1 MNNPPI
7 PNAKFDNLVVQEF
20 TDEVLIYNLKNNK
33 AYSLNETSTLVWR
46 LCDGTKDAGQIASEI
61 ARKLNQPGP
70 EDLVWLALDNLKKE
84 GLVFFAGD
92 ESSVFHKFNRREV
105 IKKVGLMTMAV
116 LPLVVSITA
125 PTAASAQSGVLA
137 CTNCITDLGLINGE
151 PTGICP
157 DECAGLMCTCYGN
170 NSCMG
175 VGQLV
180 LNITCDQCRTVDN
193 NDMNN
198 SWRCDGIPA

>member
-1 MNNPPI
+1 MYLCFGNILCNR
-7 PNAKFDNLVVQEF
+7 FDALITGLNYCQDVALPHDQQVISANLDLCAGVFAIQYG
-20 TDEVLIYNLKNNK
+20 I
-33 AYSLNETSTLVWR
+33 AHLN
-46 LCDGTKDAGQIASEI
+46 GY
-61 ARKLNQPGP
+61 
-70 EDLVWLALDNLKKE
+70 